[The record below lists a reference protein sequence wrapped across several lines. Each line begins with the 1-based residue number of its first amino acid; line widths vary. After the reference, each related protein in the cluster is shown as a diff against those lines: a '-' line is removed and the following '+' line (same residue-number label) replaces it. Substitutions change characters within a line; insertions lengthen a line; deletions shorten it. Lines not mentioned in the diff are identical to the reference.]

1 MDAMDS
7 PAARVT
13 TPTSAAGRSSIRA
26 AAGQRGF
33 TLLEIA
39 VVVAIIAV
47 LATVAVIKLPQISG
61 GGRELDEE
69 MRRFTTLIDLAGEEA
84 ILEGR
89 DLGVHID
96 DDRYTFYAF
105 DPDRQAWLQM
115 PEELRERVLPA
126 GITLELE
133 LEGRPVTLTSTEP
146 PKEEDADGD
155 AELVPPPQVLVL
167 SSGELTP
174 FHLTMESEHADY
186 RYEITG
192 QPFGGT
198 DVKLER

>member
-1 MDAMDS
+1 MDS

-26 AAGQRGF
+26 AARQRGF

-89 DLGVHID
+89 DLGLYID

-105 DPDRQAWLQM
+105 DPDQQTWQQM
-115 PEELRERVLPA
+115 PEELRERILPA

-133 LEGRPVTLTSTEP
+133 LEGRPVTLTATDAPEQ
-146 PKEEDADGD
+146 EDSESDGD
-155 AELVPPPQVLVL
+155 GELVPPPQVLVL

-174 FHLTMESEHADY
+174 FLLTMESENADY

-198 DVKLER
+198 DVKLEQ